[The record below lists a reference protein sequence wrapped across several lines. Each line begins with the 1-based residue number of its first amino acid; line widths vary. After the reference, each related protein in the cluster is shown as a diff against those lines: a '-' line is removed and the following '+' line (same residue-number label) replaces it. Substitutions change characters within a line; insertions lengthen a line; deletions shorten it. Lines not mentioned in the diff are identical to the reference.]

1 MMDAEANKFAKIYG
15 IVDSTTKK
23 VVYIGKANNVQA
35 RWKTHLSDCVRKDN
49 RLYRWM
55 KQRFESNQP
64 VEIIE
69 LASATSEDW
78 QSLEV
83 AMIAQYRAEGEL
95 LNMADGGNQPHIDV
109 VTCRKNAV
117 KLNERRKNDPL
128 FESVWEIK
136 RTMGG
141 HLRFLRREGADPEMY
156 NKVVAKLKYAAQ
168 KRPDLFACW
177 STL

>member
-1 MMDAEANKFAKIYG
+1 MEAKANKFAKIYG
-15 IVDSTTKK
+15 IVDSATGR
-23 VVYIGKANNVQA
+23 VVYVGKANDVQV
-35 RWKTHLSDCVRKDN
+35 RWKGHLADCVRKDN

-55 KQRFESNQP
+55 RQQFEENQP
-64 VEIIE
+64 VSVVE
-69 LASATSEDW
+69 LASAISEDW
-78 QSLEV
+78 QALEV
-83 AMIAQYRAEGEL
+83 AMIAQYRDDGDL
-95 LNMADGGNQPHIDV
+95 LNMADGGNQPYIDIP
-109 VTCRKNAV
+109 TCRKNAV

-128 FESVWEIK
+128 FRRAWEIK
-136 RTMGG
+136 RAMGG